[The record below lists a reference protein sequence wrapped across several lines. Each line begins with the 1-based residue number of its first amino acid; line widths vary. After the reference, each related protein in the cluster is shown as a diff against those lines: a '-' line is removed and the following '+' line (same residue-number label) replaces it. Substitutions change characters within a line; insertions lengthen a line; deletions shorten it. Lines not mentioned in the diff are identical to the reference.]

1 MLGPVQVRNKRDTL
15 HRDGPMLGILHA
27 RVQNEHLESNEGIAP
42 GLSAGEL
49 SRLLEEYRIDPTKL
63 NQLALEYDVGADKLR
78 RLVRYVAAPT
88 YLQ

>member
-1 MLGPVQVRNKRDTL
+1 MLGPVQVRTKRDTL

-42 GLSAGEL
+42 GLSAGEKA
-49 SRLLEEYRIDPTKL
+49 RLLEGYGKYPAKL
-63 NQLALEYDVGADKLR
+63 NQLVLGSDVEGDKLR

>member
-1 MLGPVQVRNKRDTL
+1 MLGPVQVRTKSDTL

-49 SRLLEEYRIDPTKL
+49 SHLLEEYRIDPTKL
-63 NQLALEYDVGADKLR
+63 NQLALEYDVDADKLR